1 MSLQL
6 YQVVSN
12 LLALRVRENTL
23 LNNNQLDSFKVEH
36 LYKFGNLL
44 QASNFKK
51 IDGCLI
57 DSSIK
62 FDSIIAYSTYYY
74 REAITHMNKKVF

>member
-23 LNNNQLDSFKVEH
+23 LNNNRLDSFKVKH
-36 LYKFGNLL
+36 L
-44 QASNFKK
+44 
-51 IDGCLI
+51 
-57 DSSIK
+57 
-62 FDSIIAYSTYYY
+62 
-74 REAITHMNKKVF
+74 